1 MAVHL
6 NAPNAPTFSPAFE
19 LEGLMGTWHV
29 THSTLP
35 LWKVSLPSTQPRVPI
50 SALSRPRQDKK
61 DVTISYAPITTTPGP
76 SPSSPSSSAPRPTRI
91 NDLVEYRSI
100 AASASSRPSRV
111 LGVDT
116 LDPASPTRFKWR
128 GKGLLIIAS
137 SRWHLLGYHSPV
149 PSPSPSPG
157 TGPDPTV
164 AADAP
169 PSWAV
174 TFFEK
179 TLFTPAGLDIYARA
193 PEGLPAD
200 LHAAI
205 VRALHALGGE
215 VADLAAS
222 LFEVQRSAA

>member
-1 MAVHL
+1 M
-6 NAPNAPTFSPAFE
+6 
-19 LEGLMGTWHV
+19 
-29 THSTLP
+29 
-35 LWKVSLPSTQPRVPI
+35 
-50 SALSRPRQDKK
+50 
-61 DVTISYAPITTTPGP
+61 TISYAPITTTTSP
-76 SPSSPSSSAPRPTRI
+76 SPSSSSSSAPRPTRI

-128 GKGLLIIAS
+128 GKGLLLIAS

-149 PSPSPSPG
+149 HGP
-157 TGPDPTV
+157 GPDPDPAF

-169 PSWAV
+169 PAWAV

-215 VADLAAS
+215 VADLAGS
-222 LFEVQRSAA
+222 LFEVQRSAR